1 MDGICRTSS
10 YVKWGKD
17 WGNCT
22 DGQRKR
28 QLKVSSTILDGSAT
42 AAPWYNPDTGFSVT
56 KKKIKEDCGD
66 ASEY

>member
-17 WGNCT
+17 WENCT
-22 DGQRKR
+22 DGQRVR
-28 QLKVSSTILDGSAT
+28 QLKLSSTTINGSAT
-42 AAPWYNPDTGFSVT
+42 AAPWYASFSVT